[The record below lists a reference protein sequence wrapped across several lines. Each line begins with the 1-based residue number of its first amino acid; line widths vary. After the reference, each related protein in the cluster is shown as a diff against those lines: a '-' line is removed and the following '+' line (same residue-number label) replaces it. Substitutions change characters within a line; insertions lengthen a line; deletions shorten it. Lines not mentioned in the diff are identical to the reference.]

1 MDFDSSRPSSS
12 DLAALLAEPALATSL
27 AEGGAI
33 FLAATSPARLVYAS
47 GSLQTFFGVTRLD
60 SLANRLLESGQGKP
74 GLASLFGQLAPGAP
88 GRLERVRFVF
98 GLRVET
104 VTVLLRRTQAPVSV
118 IIGMVVGAR
127 INQPKGGFPPALSA
141 ATPNPQAAPVAMA
154 LAPAAPPAAPAVVAA
169 PSAPEP
175 VAFVAPAPSPVPLP
189 TLAPS
194 GEVAALTAALAARHA
209 NAPFIRFLWQTDGAG
224 RLTSLTGPLCDVLGC
239 SAEALLGLDFAELA
253 RACGSDAQ
261 DALRKA
267 LGERETW
274 SGLDLLWP
282 IAKARAAAPI
292 TLGGLPALDA
302 ERRFHGYR
310 GYGVIHIN
318 RLEPSARDWTPPA
331 PVVTPSMAPEPARDP
346 EAAPTPFA
354 RLTNVVSIRER
365 RPEAPVI
372 PEAPAAPPAAPQ
384 APAPEPREP
393 ARSREASNLVEL
405 SSTERTAFRE
415 IARALGARVDDD
427 APTRRETSEDRAQ
440 RIRDLIDLATVR
452 AVTPAPEPR
461 PRSLRLAQDPPRA
474 LPEPPRVV
482 APQPSPVSILD
493 GVAANAA
500 GLLDR
505 LPVGVLVSRMEI
517 PVFLNRTLLDLL
529 GFVDADAFHAAG
541 GLDAI
546 FTERVKDRE
555 APGSVSIRAADAQI
569 VQVDIRIQAIEWDG
583 APATLTT
590 FRRPEADLNPRLRA
604 LEGDLRERELETR
617 ELRTI
622 LDTATDGV
630 AVLDGQGVILSLN
643 RSAEALFG
651 YEQADVAGEP
661 FTSLLAR
668 ESHPA
673 ALDYLEGLKSNGVA
687 SVLNDGREFMG
698 RARQGGSIPLY
709 MTLGR
714 IASSGEQKFCAV
726 LRDLTPWKKVER
738 EIEAARKDAEHA
750 SALKSDFLAKVSHEV
765 RTPLNAIMG
774 FAEVIMEERFGPIG
788 NERYK
793 DYLKD
798 IHASGAHVMSLV
810 NDLLDLSKIE
820 AGKLELTFGSVDAN
834 RIVSECISLMQPQA
848 NRDRVII
855 RSSLAQRLPNIVADE
870 RSLRQIVLNL
880 LSNAVKFNEAGGQVI
895 VSTALTDAG
904 HAVIRIRDTGIGMSD
919 SELQVAM
926 EPFRQIA
933 TARRAGGTGLGLP
946 LTKALVEANRASF
959 TIKSKQNDGTL
970 IEVAFPPTRVLA
982 E

>member
-1 MDFDSSRPSSS
+1 MDFDSSRPSSG
-12 DLAALLAEPALATSL
+12 DLASLLADPALAASL
-27 AEGGAI
+27 AQGGAI
-33 FLAATSPARLVYAS
+33 FIAAVAPARLIYAS
-47 GSLQTFFGVTRLD
+47 GSLQTLFKSSGLD
-60 SLANRLLESGQGKP
+60 DLANRLLAKVEGRPS
-74 GLASLFGQLAPGAP
+74 LSDLFGVLTPGAP
-88 GRLERVRFVF
+88 GRLERVRFVL
-98 GLRVET
+98 GRRVET
-104 VTVLLRRTQAPVSV
+104 LTVLVRRTPAPFSA

-127 INQPKGGFPPALSA
+127 IAQPPGGFPPAIA
-141 ATPNPQAAPVAMA
+141 AAPQSTPAAPVAV
-154 LAPAAPPAAPAVVAA
+154 LATPAPVVVAPAPPAAPAAA
-169 PSAPEP
+169 PSRGGA
-175 VAFVAPAPSPVPLP
+175 
-189 TLAPS
+189 
-194 GEVAALTAALAARHA
+194 VAALAAQLAARHA
-209 NAPFIRFLWQTDGAG
+209 NAPFIRFLWQTDAAG
-224 RLTSLTGPLCDVLGC
+224 RLTSLTGPFCEVLGC
-239 SAEALLGLDFAELA
+239 STGALIGFDLVALA
-253 RACGSDAQ
+253 SACGPQGAA
-261 DALRKA
+261 ALRQA
-267 LGERETW
+267 FATRQSW
-274 SGLDLLWP
+274 SGLDLVWP
-282 IAKARAAAPI
+282 IARAQAAAPI
-292 TLGGLPALDA
+292 TLGALPTLDGQGG
-302 ERRFHGYR
+302 FQGYR
-310 GYGVIHIN
+310 GFGVIHIQ
-318 RLEPSARDWTPPA
+318 RLEPSQHDWTPPA
-331 PVVTPSMAPEPARDP
+331 PPRKPDPAPDQVQPSEPAREP
-346 EAAPTPFA
+346 APAPMPFA
-354 RLTNVVSIRER
+354 RLTNVVSLRDR
-365 RPEAPVI
+365 RPEAAPNEEPLAEPSEQ
-372 PEAPAAPPAAPQ
+372 PEAPAPG
-384 APAPEPREP
+384 PRSP
-393 ARSREASNLVEL
+393 ARNREASNLVEL

-415 IARALGARVDDD
+415 IARALGARVDDS
-427 APTRRETSEDRAQ
+427 APSRRESSEDRAQ

-452 AVTPAPEPR
+452 AVAAGPENRQRGRAPVEEPPQAQPPA
-461 PRSLRLAQDPPRA
+461 
-474 LPEPPRVV
+474 PPRVV
-482 APQPSPVSILD
+482 APAPMAPPPAVLD
-493 GVAANAA
+493 EVCANAPA
-500 GLLDR
+500 VLDR

-529 GFVDADAFHAAG
+529 GFTDADAFHAAG
-541 GLDAI
+541 GLDTI
-546 FTERVKDRE
+546 FMEPTQDQDG
-555 APGSVSIRAADAQI
+555 PGSASIRASDGEIIA
-569 VQVDIRIQAIEWDG
+569 VDVRIQAIEWDG

-590 FRRPEADLNPRLRA
+590 FRKPEGDNLPRLRA

-630 AVLDGQGVILSLN
+630 AVLDAQGAILTLN

-651 YEQADVAGEP
+651 YEQADVAGES
-661 FTSLLAR
+661 FICLLAR
-668 ESHPA
+668 DSHPA

-687 SVLNDGREFMG
+687 SVMNDGREVLG
-698 RARQGGSIPLY
+698 RARQGGTIPIY

-714 IASSGEQKFCAV
+714 IAVGGEQKFCAV
-726 LRDLTPWKKVER
+726 LRDLTPWKKIER
-738 EIEAARKDAEHA
+738 EIDAARKDAEHA
-750 SALKSDFLAKVSHEV
+750 SALKSDFLAKVSHEI
-765 RTPLNAIMG
+765 RTPLNAILG

-798 IHASGAHVMSLV
+798 IHSSGAHVMSLV

-834 RIVSECISLMQPQA
+834 RIVSECVSLMQPQA

>member
-1 MDFDSSRPSSS
+1 MDFDSSRPSSG
-12 DLAALLAEPALATSL
+12 DLASLLADPALAASL
-27 AEGGAI
+27 AQGGAI
-33 FLAATSPARLVYAS
+33 FIAAVAPARLIYAS
-47 GSLQTFFGVTRLD
+47 GPLQILFKSSGLDDIANHLFAKVEGRPSLSD
-60 SLANRLLESGQGKP
+60 
-74 GLASLFGQLAPGAP
+74 LFGALTPGAP
-88 GRLERVRFVF
+88 GRLERVRLVL
-98 GLRVET
+98 GRRVET
-104 VTVLLRRTQAPVSV
+104 LTVLVRRTPAPVSA

-127 INQPKGGFPPALSA
+127 IAQPPGGFPPAISA
-141 ATPNPQAAPVAMA
+141 ASMAPPAASAALGAVVAAPAPLAMV
-154 LAPAAPPAAPAVVAA
+154 PAPPAAPVAA
-169 PSAPEP
+169 AGQSGAVAKLSAD
-175 VAFVAPAPSPVPLP
+175 
-189 TLAPS
+189 
-194 GEVAALTAALAARHA
+194 LAARHA
-209 NAPFIRFLWQTDGAG
+209 NAPFIRFLWQTDAAG
-224 RLTSLTGPLCDVLGC
+224 RLTSLTGPFCEVLGC
-239 SAEALLGLDFAELA
+239 STGALIGFDFVALA
-253 RACGSDAQ
+253 GACGPQGAA
-261 DALRKA
+261 ALRQA
-267 LGERETW
+267 FATRQSW

-282 IAKARAAAPI
+282 IAKAHAAAPI
-292 TLGGLPALDA
+292 TLGALPALDGQGG
-302 ERRFHGYR
+302 FQGFR
-310 GYGVIHIN
+310 GFGVIHIQ
-318 RLEPSARDWTPPA
+318 RLEPSLHDWTPPA
-331 PVVTPSMAPEPARDP
+331 PPRKPDPAPGLVQPPEPVREP
-346 EAAPTPFA
+346 APAPMPFA
-354 RLTNVVSIRER
+354 RLTNVVSLRDR
-365 RPEAPVI
+365 RQEAAPI
-372 PEAPAAPPAAPQ
+372 EEPLAEPSEQPEAPAPG
-384 APAPEPREP
+384 PRSP
-393 ARSREASNLVEL
+393 SRHREASNLVEL

-415 IARALGARVDDD
+415 IARALGARVDDS
-427 APTRRETSEDRAQ
+427 APSRRESSEDRAQ

-452 AVTPAPEPR
+452 AVAAGPESRQRGRAPVEEP
-461 PRSLRLAQDPPRA
+461 PQASPP
-474 LPEPPRVV
+474 PPPRVV
-482 APQPSPVSILD
+482 APEPVAPPPGGLD
-493 GVAANAA
+493 DLSANAPA
-500 GLLDR
+500 VLDR

-529 GFVDADAFHAAG
+529 GFSDADAFHAAG

-546 FTERVKDRE
+546 FMERTHGHDV
-555 APGSVSIRAADAQI
+555 PGAASIRAADGEIIA
-569 VQVDIRIQAIEWDG
+569 VDVRIQAIEWDE

-590 FRRPEADLNPRLRA
+590 FRRPEGDNAPRLRA
-604 LEGDLRERELETR
+604 LESDLRERELETR

-630 AVLDGQGVILSLN
+630 AVLDAQGAILTLN

-651 YEQADVAGEP
+651 YEQADVAGES
-661 FTSLLAR
+661 FVILLAR
-668 ESHPA
+668 DSHPA

-687 SVLNDGREFMG
+687 SVMNDGREVLG
-698 RARQGGSIPLY
+698 RARQGGTIPIY

-714 IASSGEQKFCAV
+714 IAVGGEQKFCAV
-726 LRDLTPWKKVER
+726 LRDLTPWKKIER
-738 EIEAARKDAEHA
+738 EIETARKDAEHA
-750 SALKSDFLAKVSHEV
+750 SALKSDFLAKVSHEI
-765 RTPLNAIMG
+765 RTPLNAILG

-904 HAVIRIRDTGIGMSD
+904 HAVIRIRDTGIGMSE

>member
-1 MDFDSSRPSSS
+1 MDFDSSRPSSGELS
-12 DLAALLAEPALATSL
+12 ALLAEPALAAAL
-27 AEGGAI
+27 AQGGAI
-33 FLAATSPARLVYAS
+33 FIAAVSPPRLLFVSGPLQTYFKTTRFDEIANHLLAKVEGKPSLAA
-47 GSLQTFFGVTRLD
+47 
-60 SLANRLLESGQGKP
+60 
-74 GLASLFGQLAPGAP
+74 LFGHLTPGAP
-88 GRLERVRFVF
+88 GRLERVRIVS
-98 GLRVET
+98 GRRAET
-104 VTVLLRRTQAPVSV
+104 MTVLLRRTPAPVSAV
-118 IIGMVVGAR
+118 IGMVAGLR
-127 INQPKGGFPPALSA
+127 IAQPPGGFPPALF
-141 ATPNPQAAPVAMA
+141 
-154 LAPAAPPAAPAVVAA
+154 AA
-169 PSAPEP
+169 PSAAPQTAP
-175 VAFVAPAPSPVPLP
+175 VVVAPAPSPVAMV
-189 TLAPS
+189 TEA
-194 GEVAALTAALAARHA
+194 VAAPQAAASLSGAVARLAADLAARHA
-209 NAPFIRFLWQTDGAG
+209 NAPFIRFLWQTDASG
-224 RLTSLTGPLCDVLGC
+224 RLTSLTGPFCEVLGC
-239 SAEALLGLDFAELA
+239 STGALIGFDLSDLA
-253 RACGSDAQ
+253 SACGPQGAA
-261 DALRKA
+261 ALRA
-267 LGERETW
+267 AFAARQSW

-282 IAKARAAAPI
+282 IAKAQAAVPI
-292 TLGGLPALDA
+292 TLGALPSLDGQGG
-302 ERRFHGYR
+302 FQGYR
-310 GYGVIHIN
+310 GFGVIHIQ
-318 RLEPSARDWTPPA
+318 RLEPSLHDWTPPA
-331 PVVTPSMAPEPARDP
+331 PQRKPDPAPSLVQSPEPAREP
-346 EAAPTPFA
+346 APAPMPFA
-354 RLTNVVSIRER
+354 RLTNVVSLRDR
-365 RPEAPVI
+365 RPDAAPI
-372 PEAPAAPPAAPQ
+372 EEAPAEAPEQPES
-384 APAPEPREP
+384 PAPGPRSP
-393 ARSREASNLVEL
+393 ARNREASNLVEL

-415 IARALGARVDDD
+415 IARALGARVDDH
-427 APTRRETSEDRAQ
+427 APSRRESSEDRAQ

-452 AVTPAPEPR
+452 AVTTEPPMR
-461 PRSLRLAQDPPRA
+461 PRNRPSVEEPPQA
-474 LPEPPRVV
+474 PPPPPPPRVV
-482 APQPSPVSILD
+482 FPEPVAPPPAILD
-493 GVAANAA
+493 DIAANAPA
-500 GLLDR
+500 VLDR

-529 GFVDADAFHAAG
+529 GFADADAFHAAG
-541 GLDAI
+541 GLDTI
-546 FTERVKDRE
+546 FMERSLDRE
-555 APGSVSIRAADAQI
+555 APGCASIRAADGEVI
-569 VQVDIRIQAIEWDG
+569 FVDVRIQAIEWDD

-590 FRRPEADLNPRLRA
+590 FRKPEGDVSPRLRA

-630 AVLDGQGVILSLN
+630 AVLDAQGAILTLN

-651 YEQADVAGEP
+651 YEQADVAGES
-661 FTSLLAR
+661 FVILLAR
-668 ESHPA
+668 DSHPA

-687 SVLNDGREFMG
+687 SVMNDGREVLG
-698 RARQGGSIPLY
+698 RARQGGTIPIY

-714 IASSGEQKFCAV
+714 IAVGGEQKFCAV
-726 LRDLTPWKKVER
+726 LRDLTPWKKIER
-738 EIEAARKDAEHA
+738 DIDAARKDAEHA
-750 SALKSDFLAKVSHEV
+750 SALKSDFLAKVSHEI
-765 RTPLNAIMG
+765 RTPLNAILG

-798 IHASGAHVMSLV
+798 IHSSGAHVMSLV

-848 NRDRVII
+848 NRARVII

-904 HAVIRIRDTGIGMSD
+904 HAVIRIRDTGIGMSE

>member
-1 MDFDSSRPSSS
+1 M
-12 DLAALLAEPALATSL
+12 
-27 AEGGAI
+27 
-33 FLAATSPARLVYAS
+33 
-47 GSLQTFFGVTRLD
+47 
-60 SLANRLLESGQGKP
+60 
-74 GLASLFGQLAPGAP
+74 
-88 GRLERVRFVF
+88 
-98 GLRVET
+98 
-104 VTVLLRRTQAPVSV
+104 
-118 IIGMVVGAR
+118 
-127 INQPKGGFPPALSA
+127 
-141 ATPNPQAAPVAMA
+141 
-154 LAPAAPPAAPAVVAA
+154 
-169 PSAPEP
+169 
-175 VAFVAPAPSPVPLP
+175 
-189 TLAPS
+189 
-194 GEVAALTAALAARHA
+194 
-209 NAPFIRFLWQTDGAG
+209 
-224 RLTSLTGPLCDVLGC
+224 
-239 SAEALLGLDFAELA
+239 
-253 RACGSDAQ
+253 
-261 DALRKA
+261 
-267 LGERETW
+267 
-274 SGLDLLWP
+274 
-282 IAKARAAAPI
+282 
-292 TLGGLPALDA
+292 
-302 ERRFHGYR
+302 
-310 GYGVIHIN
+310 
-318 RLEPSARDWTPPA
+318 
-331 PVVTPSMAPEPARDP
+331 
-346 EAAPTPFA
+346 PFA
-354 RLTNVVSIRER
+354 RLTNVVSLRDR
-365 RPEAPVI
+365 RPEAAPI
-372 PEAPAAPPAAPQ
+372 DEPLAEPSEQPEAPAPG
-384 APAPEPREP
+384 PRSP
-393 ARSREASNLVEL
+393 ARNREASNLVEL

-415 IARALGARVDDD
+415 IARALGARVDDS
-427 APTRRETSEDRAQ
+427 APSRRESSEDRAQ

-452 AVTPAPEPR
+452 AVAAGPESKQRSR
-461 PRSLRLAQDPPRA
+461 PPVEEPPQAQPSA
-474 LPEPPRVV
+474 PPRVV
-482 APQPSPVSILD
+482 APEPVAPPPAVRD
-493 GVAANAA
+493 EVCANAPVV
-500 GLLDR
+500 LDR

-529 GFVDADAFHAAG
+529 GFTDADAFHAAG
-541 GLDAI
+541 GLDTI
-546 FTERVKDRE
+546 FMEPTQDHDG
-555 APGSVSIRAADAQI
+555 PGSASIRAADGEIIA
-569 VQVDIRIQAIEWDG
+569 VDVRIQAIEWEG

-590 FRRPEADLNPRLRA
+590 FRKPEGDNLPRLRA

-630 AVLDGQGVILSLN
+630 AVLDAQGAILTLN

-651 YEQADVAGEP
+651 YEQADVAGES
-661 FTSLLAR
+661 FIVLLAR
-668 ESHPA
+668 DSHPA

-687 SVLNDGREFMG
+687 SVMNDGREVLG
-698 RARQGGSIPLY
+698 RARQGGTIPIY

-714 IASSGEQKFCAV
+714 IAVGGEQKFCAV
-726 LRDLTPWKKVER
+726 LRDLTPWKKIER

-750 SALKSDFLAKVSHEV
+750 SALKSDFLAKVSHEI
-765 RTPLNAIMG
+765 RTPLNAILG

-798 IHASGAHVMSLV
+798 IHSSGAHVMSLV

-834 RIVSECISLMQPQA
+834 RVVSECVSLMQPQA

>member
-1 MDFDSSRPSSS
+1 M
-12 DLAALLAEPALATSL
+12 
-27 AEGGAI
+27 
-33 FLAATSPARLVYAS
+33 
-47 GSLQTFFGVTRLD
+47 
-60 SLANRLLESGQGKP
+60 
-74 GLASLFGQLAPGAP
+74 
-88 GRLERVRFVF
+88 
-98 GLRVET
+98 
-104 VTVLLRRTQAPVSV
+104 
-118 IIGMVVGAR
+118 
-127 INQPKGGFPPALSA
+127 
-141 ATPNPQAAPVAMA
+141 
-154 LAPAAPPAAPAVVAA
+154 
-169 PSAPEP
+169 
-175 VAFVAPAPSPVPLP
+175 
-189 TLAPS
+189 
-194 GEVAALTAALAARHA
+194 
-209 NAPFIRFLWQTDGAG
+209 
-224 RLTSLTGPLCDVLGC
+224 
-239 SAEALLGLDFAELA
+239 
-253 RACGSDAQ
+253 
-261 DALRKA
+261 
-267 LGERETW
+267 
-274 SGLDLLWP
+274 
-282 IAKARAAAPI
+282 
-292 TLGGLPALDA
+292 
-302 ERRFHGYR
+302 
-310 GYGVIHIN
+310 
-318 RLEPSARDWTPPA
+318 
-331 PVVTPSMAPEPARDP
+331 
-346 EAAPTPFA
+346 
-354 RLTNVVSIRER
+354 
-365 RPEAPVI
+365 
-372 PEAPAAPPAAPQ
+372 
-384 APAPEPREP
+384 
-393 ARSREASNLVEL
+393 
-405 SSTERTAFRE
+405 
-415 IARALGARVDDD
+415 
-427 APTRRETSEDRAQ
+427 
-440 RIRDLIDLATVR
+440 
-452 AVTPAPEPR
+452 
-461 PRSLRLAQDPPRA
+461 
-474 LPEPPRVV
+474 
-482 APQPSPVSILD
+482 
-493 GVAANAA
+493 
-500 GLLDR
+500 
-505 LPVGVLVSRMEI
+505 VSRMEI

-529 GFVDADAFHAAG
+529 GFRDADVFHAAG
-541 GLDAI
+541 GLDSI
-546 FTERVKDRE
+546 FIERSPDRMT
-555 APGSVSIRAADAQI
+555 PGSTTIRTADGEMIA
-569 VQVDIRIQAIEWDG
+569 VDVRIQAVDWDG

-651 YEQADVAGEP
+651 YEQSDVAGEP
-661 FTSLLAR
+661 FTVLLAR

-687 SVLNDGREFMG
+687 SVMNDGREFMG

-714 IASSGEQKFCAV
+714 IASAGEQKFCAV

-738 EIEAARKDAEHA
+738 EIEAARKDAETA
-750 SALKSDFLAKVSHEV
+750 SALKSDFLAKVSHEI

-798 IHASGAHVMSLV
+798 IHSSGAHVMSLV

-834 RIVSECISLMQPQA
+834 RIVAECISLMQPQA

-855 RSSLAQRLPNIVADE
+855 RSSLALRLPNIVADE
-870 RSLRQIVLNL
+870 RSLRQIVINL

-904 HAVIRIRDTGIGMSD
+904 HAVIRIRDTGIGMSE

>member
-1 MDFDSSRPSSS
+1 MDFDSSRPSSG

-33 FLAATSPARLVYAS
+33 FLAAPSPARLVYAS
-47 GSLQTFFGVTRLD
+47 GSLQTFFGVDHLD
-60 SLANRLLESGQGKP
+60 ALANRLLAGKP

-88 GRLERVRFVF
+88 GRLERVRLSF
-98 GLRVET
+98 GLRVEA
-104 VTVLLRRTQAPVSV
+104 VTVLLRRTPAPTSI

-127 INQPKGGFPPALSA
+127 ISQPRGGFPPALSA
-141 ATPNPQAAPVAMA
+141 ITR
-154 LAPAAPPAAPAVVAA
+154 AAPPAAAPGPVAA
-169 PSAPEP
+169 PALVVAPAAPASAP
-175 VAFVAPAPSPVPLP
+175 VVAPAPSVAPIAVA
-189 TLAPS
+189 APS
-194 GEVAALTAALAARHA
+194 GEVAALAASLAARHA
-209 NAPFIRFLWQTDGAG
+209 NAPFLRFLWQTDAAG
-224 RLTSLTGPLCDVLGC
+224 RLTSLTGPFCDVLGC
-239 SAEALLGLDFAELA
+239 SADALQGLDFAELA
-253 RACGSDAQ
+253 RVCGADAQ

-267 LGERETW
+267 LGGRETW

-292 TLGGLPALDA
+292 TLGGLPAFDPA
-302 ERRFHGYR
+302 RRFHGYR
-310 GYGVIHIN
+310 GFGVIHIN
-318 RLEPSARDWTPPA
+318 RLEPCAQTWTPPA
-331 PVVTPSMAPEPARDP
+331 PVLTPAPAQGPEVARDP
-346 EAAPTPFA
+346 APAASPFA

-365 RPEAPVI
+365 RPEAPSLPQAPTEPPAAEPAPQ
-372 PEAPAAPPAAPQ
+372 PEAPPL
-384 APAPEPREP
+384 EPRAP
-393 ARSREASNLVEL
+393 TRPREASNLVEL

-415 IARALGARVDDD
+415 IARALGARVDDEV
-427 APTRRETSEDRAQ
+427 PTRRETSEDRAQ

-452 AVTPAPEPR
+452 AVVPASEAR
-461 PRSLRLAQDPPRA
+461 PRNLRLAEEPSRLP
-474 LPEPPRVV
+474 PEPPRAV
-482 APQPSPVSILD
+482 APQPVVRAPVLD

-541 GLDAI
+541 GLDSI
-546 FTERVKDRE
+546 FTERAKDRD
-555 APGSVSIRAADAQI
+555 APGSTSIRAADGEI
-569 VQVDIRIQAIEWDG
+569 IPVDVRIQAIDWDG

-590 FRRPEADLNPRLRA
+590 FRRPEADLNPRLRT

-630 AVLDGQGVILSLN
+630 AVLDGQGAILSLN

-687 SVLNDGREFMG
+687 SVMNDGREFIG

-714 IASSGEQKFCAV
+714 IVSGGEQKFCAV

-750 SALKSDFLAKVSHEV
+750 SALKSDFLAKVSHEI

-798 IHASGAHVMSLV
+798 IHSSGAHVMSLV

-834 RIVSECISLMQPQA
+834 RIVAECISLMQPQA

-904 HAVIRIRDTGIGMSD
+904 HAVIRIRDTGVGMSD